1 VHALRAAEFPWA
13 ARGAG
18 GVPEQREHRPLP
30 ERAAAAQREWIVR
43 RTEPFRLA
51 DGELFATVRR
61 VRELAA
67 ALIGAG
73 ADEVACMPNTSYGLN
88 LAASAL
94 PLGPGDVV
102 VAPDR
107 EFPANVY
114 PWMALAARGVRLELV
129 PSAADGLPDEPALLR
144 ALERPEVR
152 ALTVSW
158 VQFGNGHAADLA
170 ALGAACRARGKFFV
184 VDAIQ
189 GLGARPL
196 DVRAC
201 HVDVLACGAQK
212 WLLAPWGTGFLYV
225 RRALVER
232 LVPGYV
238 GWLAVQ
244 GSDDYAR
251 LTRYDF
257 TLWPD
262 ARRFEVRTL
271 PFQDIAGYVASLE
284 LFLALGPARVAA
296 HVAALAGRIVRWA
309 AARDDVRLATPVDA
323 ARRAGIVSVVP
334 RDAAAAAA
342 RLREAGVT
350 HSVREGGGPA
360 LAARLQYGRRG
371 GPRPRGPSPAR
382 RAGRAPSL
390 HHAPRFAHAV
400 FVASRPLRPAPGR
413 RRLPARRRRLP
424 RAQRRQPLAIRRLE
438 RRGGGHAT
446 RGAARRDEHGHDDG
460 AHRRAGRGHPARCHR
475 RARRRE
481 QGRRAAEA
489 GQREVVSAGRA
500 HSAPAGRVHRQRA
513 APGYPGAAR
522 RAWRA

>member
-1 VHALRAAEFPWA
+1 VTYDVHALRAREFPWA
-13 ARGAG
+13 ARGDAIYLNNASTG
-18 GVPEQREHRPLP
+18 PLP
-30 ERAAAAQREWIVR
+30 ARTVAAVAEFTARRA
-43 RTEPFRLA
+43 EPFRLR

-212 WLLAPWGTGFLYV
+212 WLLAPWGTGFAYV
-225 RRALVER
+225 RRELIADMR
-232 LVPGYV
+232 PGAV
-238 GWLAVQ
+238 GWLAVRH
-244 GSDDYAR
+244 GEDYAR
-251 LTRYDF
+251 LTDYDL
-257 TLWPD
+257 TLHDD
-262 ARRFEVRTL
+262 ARRFEVLTL
-271 PFQDIAGYVASLE
+271 AYHDFAGLVASLE
-284 LFLALGPARVAA
+284 LLHELGPSAVAA
-296 HVAALAGRIVRWA
+296 HVEALADRVVAWA
-309 AARDDVRLATPVDA
+309 AGRDDVRLVTPADPR
-323 ARRAGIVSVVP
+323 RRAGVLALRP
-334 RDAAAAAA
+334 RDAAAASA
-342 RLREAGVT
+342 RLARAGVA
-350 HSVREGGGPA
+350 HSVREGAVRLSPHGYNTPDEVDAA
-360 LAARLQYGRRG
+360 LAA
-371 GPRPRGPSPAR
+371 
-382 RAGRAPSL
+382 
-390 HHAPRFAHAV
+390 
-400 FVASRPLRPAPGR
+400 
-413 RRLPARRRRLP
+413 
-424 RAQRRQPLAIRRLE
+424 LAE
-438 RRGGGHAT
+438 
-446 RGAARRDEHGHDDG
+446 
-460 AHRRAGRGHPARCHR
+460 P
-475 RARRRE
+475 
-481 QGRRAAEA
+481 
-489 GQREVVSAGRA
+489 
-500 HSAPAGRVHRQRA
+500 
-513 APGYPGAAR
+513 
-522 RAWRA
+522 